1 MNYEVEKFRNN
12 IEEKN
17 IIITEINVNF
27 KEDSRDMNT
36 AKSHMIDPELK
47 M

>member
-36 AKSHMIDPELK
+36 AKSPMIDPELK